1 MKYIGPFLR
10 MNTLDPSNIYSQMN
24 FLAKESLQN
33 IILHSNCGI
42 CIPFSELK
50 LKNDFADSKNFSSC
64 TPLLCVYKKA
74 NPKLINSNKKLT
86 WNDSKFKKEVNILGN
101 SFMVLSL
108 LQLIEYY
115 EQFKDKNKNLYSY
128 TKLYNKLCKKQ
139 LEFFATYFRNEE
151 GVFVDKLDVS
161 DSILSKIDFKEKNK
175 KFNFSNQC
183 FLMCAYYGT
192 SLLDKDDYCSNYND
206 FSLDIL
212 NMFLDYKDELYTLS
226 TDEISKLCLG
236 MNIFYKYSKN
246 DDSKVLLL
254 DLSELLQEK
263 LKEKDLNTE
272 KKVDTYCLAYIDF
285 MLTFNNLGI
294 LKFKNLSKKIYKS
307 LIKLYN
313 DNLSMFIK
321 NTDKK
326 EIKYS
331 CDELILYLLVLLNEY
346 KNDKENSDKNLLLKF
361 YRNQIINSGIILSW
375 PEEPALNSIE
385 RYKNFSL
392 KSEDLLDEQCFRMG
406 SIPSP
411 EAIEIAPVLAKYVE
425 YNTKKQEFT
434 NCRNS
439 FDSNKNF
446 FLWFLILY
454 TLKN

>member
-10 MNTLDPSNIYSQMN
+10 MNTLNTSNIYSQMN
-24 FLAKESLQN
+24 FLAKESLEN

-42 CIPFSELK
+42 CIPISELK
-50 LKNDFADSKNFSSC
+50 LKNDCSNVKNLNSL
-64 TPLLCVYKKA
+64 TPLLCIYKKA
-74 NPKLINSNKKLT
+74 NPKLINSDKKLV

-115 EQFKDKNKNLYSY
+115 EQFKDKDKNLYSY

-139 LEFFATYFRNEE
+139 LEFFVTYFRNEE
-151 GVFVDKLDVS
+151 GVFVNKVDAC
-161 DSILSKIDFKEKNK
+161 DSILSNINFKEKDK
-175 KFNFSNQC
+175 KFNFSDQC
-183 FLMCAYYGT
+183 FLMCAYYGV
-192 SLLDKDDYCSNYND
+192 SLLDKDDYCSNYKD

-212 NMFLDYKDELYTLS
+212 NMFLEYKDELYNLS

-236 MNIFYKYSKN
+236 MNVFYKYSKN

-254 DLSELLQEK
+254 DLSELLYEK

-272 KKVDTYCLAYIDF
+272 KKVDTYCLSYINF
-285 MLTFNNLGI
+285 LMSYHNLGI
-294 LKFKNLSKKIYKS
+294 LKFKHLSKKIYAS
-307 LIKLYN
+307 LTKLYN

-331 CDELILYLLVLLNEY
+331 SDELILYLLVLLNER
-346 KNDKENSDKNLLLKF
+346 KFDKENSDKNLLLKF

-375 PEEPALNSIE
+375 PQEPALNDIQ

-392 KSEDLLDEQCFRMG
+392 KSEDLLDEQYFRMA
-406 SIPSP
+406 SIPCP
-411 EAIEIAPVLAKYVE
+411 EDIEIAPVLGKYVQ
-425 YNTKKQEFT
+425 YNIKKQQFT
-434 NCRNS
+434 NVRTS
-439 FDSNKNF
+439 FDSDKNLF
-446 FLWFLILY
+446 IWFLTLY
-454 TLKN
+454 TLKD

>member
-42 CIPFSELK
+42 CMPFSELK
-50 LKNDFADSKNFSSC
+50 LKHDFADPKNFSSC

-86 WNDSKFKKEVNILGN
+86 WNDGKFKKEVNILGN

-115 EQFKDKNKNLYSY
+115 EQFKDKDKNLYSY

-139 LEFFATYFRNEE
+139 LEFFATYLRNEE
-151 GVFVDKLDVS
+151 GVFVNKLDAS
-161 DSILSKIDFKEKNK
+161 DNILSDINFKEKNK

-192 SLLDKDDYCSNYND
+192 SLLDKDDYCSNYKD

-212 NMFLDYKDELYTLS
+212 NMFLEYKDELYTLS

-254 DLSELLQEK
+254 D
-263 LKEKDLNTE
+263 
-272 KKVDTYCLAYIDF
+272 
-285 MLTFNNLGI
+285 
-294 LKFKNLSKKIYKS
+294 
-307 LIKLYN
+307 
-313 DNLSMFIK
+313 
-321 NTDKK
+321 
-326 EIKYS
+326 
-331 CDELILYLLVLLNEY
+331 
-346 KNDKENSDKNLLLKF
+346 
-361 YRNQIINSGIILSW
+361 
-375 PEEPALNSIE
+375 
-385 RYKNFSL
+385 
-392 KSEDLLDEQCFRMG
+392 
-406 SIPSP
+406 
-411 EAIEIAPVLAKYVE
+411 
-425 YNTKKQEFT
+425 
-434 NCRNS
+434 
-439 FDSNKNF
+439 
-446 FLWFLILY
+446 
-454 TLKN
+454 

>member
-10 MNTLDPSNIYSQMN
+10 MNTLNPTSIYSQLN

-33 IILHSNCGI
+33 IVLHSNCGI
-42 CIPFSELK
+42 CIPFNELK
-50 LKNDFADSKNFSSC
+50 LKHDCPDYKKFNSS

-74 NPKLINSNKKLT
+74 NPKLVNSNKKLT

-101 SFMVLSL
+101 SFMSLSL

-115 EQFKDKNKNLYSY
+115 EQFKDKDKNLYSY

-139 LEFFATYFRNEE
+139 LEFFAAYLRNEE
-151 GVFVDKLDVS
+151 GVFVDKLDTS
-161 DSILSKIDFKEKNK
+161 DNILSNIDFKEKNK

-183 FLMCAYYGT
+183 FLMCAYYGA
-192 SLLDKDDYCSNYND
+192 SLLDNDEYCSNYKN

-212 NMFLDYKDELYTLS
+212 NMFLEYKNELYTLS

-246 DDSKVLLL
+246 EDSKVLLL
-254 DLSELLQEK
+254 DLSEFLQEK
-263 LKEKDLNTE
+263 LKEKNLNAEE
-272 KKVDTYCLAYIDF
+272 KIDTYCLSYMDF
-285 MLTFNNLGI
+285 MLTYNNLGI
-294 LKFKNLSKKIYKS
+294 LKFKNLSKDIYNS

-313 DNLSMFIK
+313 NNLNMFIK

-331 CDELILYLLVLLNEY
+331 CDELVLYLLVLLNEY
-346 KNDKENSDKNLLLKF
+346 KNDKDNLDKNLLIKF
-361 YRNQIINSGIILSW
+361 YRNQVINSGIILSW
-375 PEEPALNSIE
+375 PEEPPLNSIE

-392 KSEDLLDEQCFRMG
+392 KSEDLLDETYFRVG

-411 EAIEIAPVLAKYVE
+411 KAIELGPVFGKYIE
-425 YNTKKQEFT
+425 YNKKKQEFT
-434 NCRNS
+434 NCRKS